1 VKFKAQRGTE
11 DILPSQVHRWNFVED
26 TYSQLARQFGY
37 GEIRTPVFEDLE
49 LFKRT
54 AGEFSDVVRKEM
66 YDFYDKGDRHL
77 ALRPEGTAP
86 AMRAAIEHN
95 LAPQGVHARLFYITS
110 CYRYGR
116 PQKGR
121 LRELHQLGAELMG
134 SSSPAADAEVIE
146 FAYRFISKLGL
157 GDAPIMINSIGKSEC
172 RARYSRVIV
181 DHLKGYLD
189 QASDEVKEPILKN
202 PLGVLDSKDEVLKEL
217 VRSIPPILD
226 FLEED
231 SRANFEALKLL
242 LTEAG
247 VKFVVN
253 PSIVRGLDYYN
264 DTVFEFEH
272 PALPGLSL
280 FGGGRYDNLVKLL
293 GGSPT
298 PAVGFGMGVERLLL
312 AIEAVGY
319 QFPMLKADFFV
330 VTATESARSECRKLV
345 RELRD
350 QGFHVLHDVDS
361 RSLKSQMR
369 QVDSSGA
376 KHALIL
382 GEDEI
387 SGGTVTVRDMMS
399 GEQKIVERTKLTL
412 SME

>member
-1 VKFKAQRGTE
+1 MKFKAQRGTE
-11 DILPSQVHRWNFVED
+11 DILPSQVHRWKFVED
-26 TYSQLARQFGY
+26 TYSELANQFGY

-66 YDFYDKGDRHL
+66 YDFHDKGDRHL

-95 LAPQGVHARLFYITS
+95 LAPQGVHTRLYYITS

-121 LRELHQLGAELMG
+121 LRELHQLGAEFMG
-134 SSSPAADAEVIE
+134 SASPAADAEVIE

-172 RARYSRVIV
+172 RAKYSQVIL
-181 DHLKGYLD
+181 DHLKSYLD
-189 QASDEVKEPILKN
+189 EATEEAKEPILKN
-202 PLGVLDSKDEVLKEL
+202 PLGVLDSKDEALKEL
-217 VRSIPPILD
+217 VKSIPPILD
-226 FLEED
+226 FLEPE
-231 SRANFEALKLL
+231 SKTSFEVLQSLL
-242 LTEAG
+242 NEAG

-272 PALPGLSL
+272 PSLPGLSL

-293 GGSPT
+293 GGAAT
-298 PAVGFGMGVERLLL
+298 PAVGFGMGIERLLL
-312 AIEAVGY
+312 AIEAVGTEVSES
-319 QFPMLKADFFV
+319 KADFFIV
-330 VTATESARSECRKLV
+330 SATESAKTECRKLV

-350 QGFHVLHDVDS
+350 RGFKVLNDVDG

-382 GEDEI
+382 GDDEI
-387 SGGTVTVRDMMS
+387 QNGSVTVRNMTS
-399 GEQKIVERTKLTL
+399 GEQNTVERSKLIE
-412 SME
+412 SVE